1 MEARG
6 GASPFYDRECGSA
19 VQGGAGRRPGDEVL
33 LLQAVPVINELPA
46 ARSVWTDEPRDRNQ
60 LCRWEFNVL

>member
-19 VQGGAGRRPGDEVL
+19 VQGGAGRRPGDEVQ
-33 LLQAVPVINELPA
+33 LLQAVPVINELPR
-46 ARSVWTDEPRDRNQ
+46 RSRLSAGGAGGSERLDR
-60 LCRWEFNVL
+60 